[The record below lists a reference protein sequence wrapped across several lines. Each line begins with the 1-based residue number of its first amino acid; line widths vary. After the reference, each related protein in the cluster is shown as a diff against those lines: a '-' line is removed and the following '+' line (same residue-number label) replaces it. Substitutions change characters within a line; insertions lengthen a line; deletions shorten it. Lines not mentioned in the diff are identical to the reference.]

1 MRSFKK
7 INLQIPHKLLPLVED
22 PELVAGRGR
31 IKVGVK
37 IPMAHSEKYYL
48 STLWVMLFALCD

>member
-7 INLQIPHKLLPLVED
+7 INLQIPPRLLPLVED

-31 IKVGVK
+31 MKVGVK
-37 IPMAHSEKYYL
+37 IRMAHSEKYYL
-48 STLWVMLFALCD
+48 STLCVILFALCD